1 MKYIVDIDGTICE
14 TVNKDYAN
22 SKPNKERIALIN
34 HLFDQGNEIHYW
46 TARGSLS
53 GVDYLPLTVN
63 QLNEWGCKYTTANV
77 GKPSYDTWVDD
88 KAFNDKEFFNDID
101 NGF

>member
-14 TVNKDYAN
+14 TINKDYVN
-22 SKPNKERIALIN
+22 SVPNKDRIAEIN
-34 HLFDQGNEIHYW
+34 RLFDEGNEIHYW
-46 TARGSLS
+46 TARGSMS
-53 GVDYLPLTVN
+53 GNDYLSLTVN

-77 GKPSYDTWVDD
+77 GKPVYDIWVDD
-88 KAFNDKEFFNDID
+88 KAFNDGAFFNDID